1 MATFSAST
9 KLGASPAEVYAY
21 HSRGGALQRLLPPWQ
36 RVEVVRAIDALRD
49 GEQAELELRWG
60 PLRTRWVAE
69 HHDTRPGVGFRDVQ
83 RRGPFAAWEH
93 EHRFVADGD
102 GCRLE
107 DEIRYRLPGGPLG
120 ALFGERAVRRT
131 LVRTFRFRHV
141 RTRRDL
147 NRHRSFAEHPRLRVA
162 LTGASGLVGRT
173 VSAFLTTAGHE
184 VVPLVRRTP
193 VPAGALFWNPA
204 AGELDDAQLAWCD
217 AVVHLAGENIAAG
230 RWTQASKERI
240 RASRV
245 AGTRLIAE
253 TLAQMP
259 GPPRTLIAAS
269 AIGYYGDCSGEVDE
283 DSPPGDGFLAEVC
296 RQWEDACEPARRAG
310 VRVVN
315 LRIGVVL
322 AASGG
327 ALARMLLPFR
337 LGLGGRL
344 GSGLQS
350 MSWVSLDDVV
360 GLIHHLLYSQID
372 GPVNATAPTP
382 VSNAEFTRTLAR
394 VLRRPAVAPVPAAT
408 VRLAL
413 GEMGQALL
421 LGGAHVVPR
430 RALADGFAFLDPTVE
445 AALRFELGAQAEP
458 PPFTDD

>member
-1 MATFSAST
+1 MDKFTAST
-9 KLGASPAEVYAY
+9 QLAASPAEVYAY
-21 HSRGGALQRLLPPWQ
+21 HARGGALQRLLPPWQ

-69 HHDTRPGVGFRDVQ
+69 HHDTRPGVGFLDVQ

-93 EHRFVADGD
+93 EHRFLPESD

-131 LVRTFRFRHV
+131 LVRSFRFRHA

-147 NRHRSFAEHPRLRVA
+147 NRQRAFAARPRLRIA
-162 LTGASGLVGRT
+162 LSGASGLIGRALA
-173 VSAFLTTAGHE
+173 AFLTTAGHE

-193 VPAGALFWNPA
+193 PPPGAVSWDPA
-204 AGELDDAQLAWCD
+204 AGELDSTALACCD

-269 AIGYYGDCSGEVDE
+269 AVGYYGDGRGEVDE

-310 VRVVN
+310 VRAVN

-322 AASGG
+322 SASGG

-344 GSGLQS
+344 GSGRQA
-350 MSWVSLDDVV
+350 MSWISLDDVV
-360 GLIHHLLYSQID
+360 GLIHHLLFSSLA
-372 GPVNATAPTP
+372 GPINATAPHP
-382 VSNAEFTRTLAR
+382 VSNAEFTRTVAR
-394 VLRRPAVAPVPAAT
+394 VLRRPAIFPVPAAAL
-408 VRLAL
+408 RLAL
-413 GEMGQALL
+413 GEMGEALL
-421 LGGAHVVPR
+421 LQGVPVTPR
-430 RALADGFAFLDPTVE
+430 RALADGFAFLDPTLE
-445 AALRFELGAQAEP
+445 AALAFELGR
-458 PPFTDD
+458 